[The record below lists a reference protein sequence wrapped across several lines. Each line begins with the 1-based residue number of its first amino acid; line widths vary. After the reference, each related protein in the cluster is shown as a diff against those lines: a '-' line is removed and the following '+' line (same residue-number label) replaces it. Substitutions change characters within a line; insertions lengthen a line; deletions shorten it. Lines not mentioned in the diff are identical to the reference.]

1 METKIYGSCD
11 RAIKAMDRQSLNDFG
26 RLKMAKWDEINIVRT
41 VQELY
46 RKSAQYAERQY
57 FEVAFEAYILGLIMC
72 GEDAGTAHKKAWD
85 AITGNWVRGIL
96 EETDFVTLY
105 RFDTETER
113 KAQRLIEALS
123 AIAENRVQAGQT
135 ATNRNL
141 EIDKALRSWTGQL
154 AQYAINVTDYAVIQ
168 AFEDA
173 GAEGAFWVTAED
185 ERVCVECRRMNGKWF
200 PVDAIPAKPHLRCRC
215 TLRPGDNPDR
225 DAD

>member
-1 METKIYGSCD
+1 METKIYGPCD
-11 RAIKAMDRQSLNDFG
+11 RAIKAMDRQSLQEFG
-26 RLKMAKWDEINIVRT
+26 RLKMAKWDEINLIRT
-41 VQELY
+41 VQEVY

-72 GEDAGTAHKKAWD
+72 GENAGTAHKLAWN
-85 AITGNWVRGIL
+85 AITNDWIRDIL

-113 KAQRLIEALS
+113 KAQRLAEAL
-123 AIAENRVQAGQT
+123 AAVAENRVQPGEP

-141 EIDKALRSWTGQL
+141 EIDKALRHWTGQL

-173 GAEGAFWVTAED
+173 GEEGAFWVTAKD
-185 ERVCVECRRMNGKWF
+185 ERVCGECRRFNGQWF
-200 PVDAIPAKPHLRCRC
+200 PIDAIPAKPHWRCRC
-215 TLRPGDNPDR
+215 TLRPGKNPDR